1 MPDHAPFALR
11 PLSIA
16 HEWVKAVVRPG
27 ARVADATAGN
37 GRDTL
42 FLAELVGEG
51 GMVYAF
57 DIQPEAVDITRRAA
71 EAAGVQ
77 DRVDLHACSHARMSE
92 FAPRGLEAVMFNLGY
107 LPGGDKNI
115 TTTIEETLPALDAAF
130 ERLGPGGIMTVM
142 CYPGH
147 EGGRDECEAVERAW
161 SPLPLAEGLVCILR
175 SLNGAADAPFLM
187 GVQKKGGPR

>member
-1 MPDHAPFALR
+1 MPVSPSFALR

-16 HEWVKAVVRPG
+16 HDWVRSAVRPG
-27 ARVADATAGN
+27 GRVADATAGN

-42 FLAELVGEG
+42 FLAELVGEE

-57 DIQPEAVDITRRAA
+57 DIQPGAVDATRRAA
-71 EAAGVQ
+71 ETAELL
-77 DRVDLHACSHARMSE
+77 DRVALHACSHARLPE
-92 FAPRGLEAVMFNLGY
+92 FVPRGLEAVMFNLGY
-107 LPGGDKNI
+107 LPGGDRNI

-130 ERLGPGGIMTVM
+130 ELLGPGGIMTVM

-147 EGGRDECEAVERAW
+147 DGGRDECAAVELVW
-161 SPLPLAEGLVCILR
+161 SKLPISKGLVVILR

-187 GVQKKGGPR
+187 GVQKKGGPQ